1 MGGQGGGG
9 ESTHDSDFLSVYLYI
24 CGCIVFFEILYPIV
38 ATQCLGLVHLPRR
51 SLPVQHAQHAQRNHL
66 PPEKNVLARR
76 HPMSKT
82 KDFSILTVGE

>member
-1 MGGQGGGG
+1 MGGRGGGG
-9 ESTHDSDFLSVYLYI
+9 ESTHDSDFFVIVFVYLW
-24 CGCIVFFEILYPIV
+24 CIVFIEIFYSIV
-38 ATQCLGLVHLPRR
+38 ATQCLGLVRLPRR

-66 PPEKNVLARR
+66 PPEKNVLAKK